1 MNLFFGPVRTCFLLP
16 VETIQEWK
24 LFKGGNYSSEKS
36 IQGRKLFVEILRWFS
51 SPSFLFSPNQI
62 TIWKVNIRLKNLGD
76 WYWGVCSPVAQPA
89 GFRITI
95 INRERRATII
105 LARDQKIFYNFS
117 FSSNYVCLI
126 FLLLLYTLGLVSTHL
141 SKQHFLNKFILHRL
155 WYLLAP

>member
-1 MNLFFGPVRTCFLLP
+1 MKSKHTSLRSQYIKVR
-16 VETIQEWK
+16 K

-36 IQGRKLFVEILRWFS
+36 IQGRKLFVELLRWFS

-105 LARDQKIFYNFS
+105 LARDQKIFYNFF
-117 FSSNYVCLI
+117 FSSNYVR
-126 FLLLLYTLGLVSTHL
+126 LVFPASSVLTHL
-141 SKQHFLNKFILHRL
+141 SKLHTL
-155 WYLLAP
+155 FKQLYSS